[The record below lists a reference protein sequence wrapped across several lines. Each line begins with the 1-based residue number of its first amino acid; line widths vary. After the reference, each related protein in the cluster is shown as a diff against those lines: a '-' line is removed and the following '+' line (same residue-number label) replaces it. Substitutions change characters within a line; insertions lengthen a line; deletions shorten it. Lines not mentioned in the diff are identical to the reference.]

1 MPYAFAAGRTAHTKL
16 RGVNSMNKPEEKPQ
30 SGTRNA
36 QEFDV
41 VVIGAGFG
49 GLYALHRLRES
60 GLSVRCFD
68 GAEGVGGTWWWNR
81 YPGARVDFPS
91 APFYAYSFSEELLKE
106 WDWQERQPAQAEVLA
121 YLDFAAKKFDLY
133 RDIQLDTWITGAVF
147 DEAAQRW
154 SLETRSGEY
163 VSTQFLICAMGTLS
177 TPNKPNI
184 PGIDDFAGEFHH
196 TGKWPAEPVDFSGK
210 RVGVIGT
217 GSSGIQTIPIIAKQA
232 DHLTV
237 FQRTPQYSIPAGNRP
252 LDPEILREARDN
264 WPHYKELMFASGVG
278 MPYAMPDRSAHDHT
292 PEQRNALYEE
302 LWQDG
307 GLHMLFNSYN
317 DLVIDE
323 AANNTITDF
332 IRGKIGEIV
341 QDADVAKK
349 LMPDYL
355 LATKRQVIDD
365 GYYES
370 FNRSNV
376 QLVDLREDAIE
387 KITATGITTAHGEHQ
402 LDMLVLAT
410 GYDAITGA
418 LLNVNPQGRGGE
430 DLKSRWHE
438 RFNTYLGVTL
448 PGFPNLFM
456 VHGPESPSVLF
467 NMPFGGERESDWI
480 AECIQYLRDN
490 DLATIE
496 PAPGVEVAW
505 GENVA
510 AAANLTLFPKT
521 ESWYSG
527 ANISG
532 KHRQFVVHLGGQDY
546 FKTLADVADNNY
558 EGFVTEPANQSV
570 AKA

>member
-1 MPYAFAAGRTAHTKL
+1 
-16 RGVNSMNKPEEKPQ
+16 MNKPETTPNP
-30 SGTRNA
+30 GIRNTQA
-36 QEFDV
+36 FDAI
-41 VVIGAGFG
+41 VIGAGFG
-49 GLYALHRLRES
+49 GLYALHRLRED

-91 APFYAYSFSEELLKE
+91 APFYAYSFSEELLRE
-106 WDWQERQPAQAEVLA
+106 FDWQERQPAQAEVLS
-121 YLDFAAKKFDLY
+121 YLDFVAQKLDLY
-133 RDIQLDTWITGAVF
+133 RDIQLDTWISSATF

-154 SLETRSGEY
+154 LLETRSGER
-163 VSTQFLICAMGTLS
+163 VSAQFLVCAMGTLS
-177 TPNKPNI
+177 APNKPNI
-184 PGIDDFAGEFHH
+184 PGIDDFAGELYH
-196 TGKWPAEPVDFSGK
+196 TGKWPSESVDFSGK

-217 GSSGIQTIPIIAKQA
+217 GSSGIQAIPIIAKQA
-232 DHLTV
+232 DHLSV

-252 LDPEILREARDN
+252 LDPEILREAREN
-264 WPHYKELMFASGVG
+264 WPRYRALMFESGLG
-278 MPYAMPDRSAHDHT
+278 MPYAMPERSAHDHT

-317 DLVIDE
+317 DLIVDE

-332 IRGKIGEIV
+332 IRGKISEIV
-341 QDADVAKK
+341 DDAEIAQK

-365 GYYES
+365 GYYAS

-376 QLVDLREDAIE
+376 QLVDLREDAIQ
-387 KITATGITTAHGEHQ
+387 TITTTGVTTASSEHP

-418 LLNVNPQGRGGE
+418 LLNVNPRGRGGE
-430 DLKSRWHE
+430 DLKSHWHE

-480 AECIQYLRDN
+480 AECISYLREN
-490 DLATIE
+490 DLVTIE

-510 AAANLTLFPKT
+510 AAANETLFPRT

-546 FKTLADVADNNY
+546 FKTLADVADNGY
-558 EGFVTEPANQSV
+558 EGFVTAKAHHVEPA
-570 AKA
+570 